1 VGFIHLVG
9 FIRWQTIGRVYSRA
23 GRPARGDVSGHATA
37 VSPSLEPDTTLSL
50 LFRRAAPA
58 AAASAAAETIINC

>member
-1 VGFIHLVG
+1 MADH
-9 FIRWQTIGRVYSRA
+9 RA
-23 GRPARGDVSGHATA
+23 CLFARGTPRAQRRKRHATA